1 MTILTRNKTQKNRY
15 VTISKFEIDRCYR
28 LARIQL
34 SKELSS
40 NITESYARTLYSPSL
55 EDIEYINNSQALQD
69 IFYTKLKNKY
79 YFLNNKEQTFLC
91 INLDKNYYE
100 KDGESDESIS
110 SETTSSGYDTSTS
123 TSTFSN
129 DDDDYSTIETFADH
143 DIDWIRSTLDEYEEH
158 GEIWDHHRGL
168 LFFNIV
174 APFIFIIFM
183 ILLKKF
189 FDFND

>member
-1 MTILTRNKTQKNRY
+1 MQ
-15 VTISKFEIDRCYR
+15 
-28 LARIQL
+28 
-34 SKELSS
+34 
-40 NITESYARTLYSPSL
+40 
-55 EDIEYINNSQALQD
+55 
-69 IFYTKLKNKY
+69 
-79 YFLNNKEQTFLC
+79 QTFLC
-91 INLDKNYYE
+91 INDE
-100 KDGESDESIS
+100 KDGKSDESIS

-129 DDDDYSTIETFADH
+129 FSNDDYSAIDTFADH
-143 DIDWIRSTLDEYEEH
+143 DIDWIRSSSDEYEDDDH
-158 GEIWDHHRGL
+158 GEFWDHHRGL

>member
-55 EDIEYINNSQALQD
+55 EDIEYINNSQA
-69 IFYTKLKNKY
+69 
-79 YFLNNKEQTFLC
+79 
-91 INLDKNYYE
+91 
-100 KDGESDESIS
+100 
-110 SETTSSGYDTSTS
+110 ETTSSGYDTSTS

>member
-158 GEIWDHHRGL
+158 GEIWDHH
-168 LFFNIV
+168 
-174 APFIFIIFM
+174 
-183 ILLKKF
+183 
-189 FDFND
+189 